1 MELKRFL
8 CGMGVAIILAGSYG
22 RSAKADPGVTADE
35 PIPPTPALRQ
45 ALGRGMLDEAV
56 RQAQAPAAPG
66 GPVTPGTTGP
76 AAPPVSA
83 PSPLSP
89 SEPGAGALPSFASL
103 SLRTPPEIL
112 GDQGPISVLQLGP
125 TVPEVP
131 PVPGA
136 PSRRLATGAPPRGA
150 ALLPF
155 IRQFKIAEMESP
167 RPIDRVYFSFNFY
180 DNLNASINRRLG
192 SSVSNLRVYREFFGL
207 EKTFWDQRASV
218 GLRFPL
224 NSLTA
229 DSRFPGLGGTHTAV
243 GDLGVILKYAWW
255 DDRETGDLISSG
267 LLITAPT
274 GPASFAG
281 SPSTVRGLHDTTLQ
295 PFVGFIWNR
304 GEFYLQGFSSVDV
317 PIDTRDVTIY
327 YNDLSAGYFVYHDRG
342 PGRLFTG
349 LAPTLEAHVTTPLNH
364 RGFHLSDPVGT
375 PDVVDLT
382 YGLNV
387 EVRGRSYLRT
397 GIVTPVTGPR
407 PFSLE
412 VLVQYSLRF

>member
-1 MELKRFL
+1 
-8 CGMGVAIILAGSYG
+8 
-22 RSAKADPGVTADE
+22 
-35 PIPPTPALRQ
+35 
-45 ALGRGMLDEAV
+45 
-56 RQAQAPAAPG
+56 
-66 GPVTPGTTGP
+66 
-76 AAPPVSA
+76 
-83 PSPLSP
+83 
-89 SEPGAGALPSFASL
+89 
-103 SLRTPPEIL
+103 
-112 GDQGPISVLQLGP
+112 
-125 TVPEVP
+125 
-131 PVPGA
+131 
-136 PSRRLATGAPPRGA
+136 
-150 ALLPF
+150 
-155 IRQFKIAEMESP
+155 MESP
-167 RPIDRVYFSFNFY
+167 RPLDRVYFSFNFY

-243 GDLGVILKYAWW
+243 GDLGMILKYALW
-255 DDRETGDLISSG
+255 DDRETGDVISSG

-281 SPSTVRGLHDTTLQ
+281 SPSTVRGFHDTTLQ

-317 PIDTRDVTIY
+317 PIDARDVTIY

-342 PGRLFTG
+342 SGRLFTG
-349 LAPTLEAHVTTPLNH
+349 LAPTFEAHVTTPLNH

-387 EVRGRSYLRT
+387 EVLGRSLLRF